1 MNKFTILEEFKKPI
15 IVKSQNNRTYMKTFY
30 KVQCECGTILIKNK
44 EQLKATTSC
53 KKCSFKIHEHFDSH
67 QTNLISKSLLNTY
80 KKGAIKRNIE
90 FLVDADYL
98 TLLYNQQDQ
107 KCALSGQPLIIKDR
121 YKNLFKGRTASLD
134 RIDSSKGYVE
144 GNLQWVHK
152 DLNRMKN
159 AYSQEEFINWCKL
172 ITEYQNK

>member
-15 IVKSQNNRTYMKTFY
+15 IVKTQNNRTYMKTFY
-30 KVQCECGTILIKNK
+30 KVQCECGTILTKSK

-53 KKCSFKIHEHFDSH
+53 KKCSYKIHEHFDSPL
-67 QTNLISKSLLNTY
+67 TNLISKYLLNTY

-90 FLVDADYL
+90 FLVDVDYL
-98 TLLYNQQDQ
+98 TLLYNQQNQ
-107 KCALSGQPLIIKDR
+107 KCALSGQLLLIKEG

-134 RIDSSKGYVE
+134 RIDSSKGYIE

-159 AYSQEEFINWCKL
+159 VYSQDVFINWCKQ
-172 ITEYQNK
+172 IAEYQTK